1 MGSYRPQGYG
11 GKTKDASELTEGIL
25 PVARL
30 TGITTSNLSATAGIT
45 SGQLA
50 GAIALSK
57 LVTDPL
63 ARANHT
69 GNQTASTISDFDT
82 EVANNSAVTANT
94 AKVGITTSQA
104 NAITANTAKVG
115 ITTSQANA
123 ITANTAKVGITTT
136 QADAITANTAKTG
149 ITTSQANAISA
160 NTSKV
165 GITTSQADAIV
176 ANTAKNSY
184 PSSDATKLSGIEAS
198 ATADQTGSQIK
209 TLYEAE
215 SNAFTDA
222 LFTKLAGIASNAN
235 NYTHTTNANLTGDVT
250 SSGNATTIAS
260 GSVDNDMLSGSI
272 ALSKLASDPLAR
284 ANHTGTQSTS
294 TISGLATSATTDTTN
309 ASNISSGTLSD
320 SRIPSLSTGKIT
332 SGTFSDSRIPS
343 LSTSEITSGTFSTA
357 RLGSG
362 SASSS
367 TYLRGDG
374 AWSAISAGG
383 DIEESFSGA
392 SSGSVNSFDITGL
405 PANKAWVHALGIV
418 KGNQIGVIGIQIK
431 SNGNW
436 VQNSYYTQTRELRGY
451 STQNNNTNNF
461 KAVRQNAGQS
471 AYLDFWIQI
480 EEGGFA
486 IQGTTSPLNGTGH
499 ATHFMGYRAGYSSD
513 IDNYGISDIY
523 LTNGGGSQTGWTFK
537 AYSPA

>member
-11 GKTKDASELTEGIL
+11 GKTKDASELTEGAL

-50 GAIALSK
+50 GSIANSK
-57 LVTDPL
+57 LATDPL

-115 ITTSQANA
+115 ITTTQADA

-136 QADAITANTAKTG
+136 QANAIT
-149 ITTSQANAISA
+149 
-160 NTSKV
+160 
-165 GITTSQADAIV
+165 

-184 PSSDATKLSGIEAS
+184 PSSDASKLAGIEAS
-198 ATADQTGSQIK
+198 ATADQTGAQIK

-222 LFTKLAGIASNAN
+222 LFSKLSGLEAGATADLSASEVKTLYESNSNSNEFSDAEQTKLSGIATSAN

-260 GSVDNDMLSGSI
+260 GAVDNDMLSGSI

-284 ANHTGTQSTS
+284 ANHTGTQASS

-320 SRIPSLSTGKIT
+320 SRIGSFSTSKIT
-332 SGTFSDSRIPS
+332 SGTFSSSRIPS
-343 LSTSEITSGTFSTA
+343 LATSKITSGTFSTA

-374 AWSAISAGG
+374 SWSSISAGG
-383 DIEESFSGA
+383 DIEEAYSGV
-392 SSGSVNSFDITGL
+392 SSGSVNSLNMTGL
-405 PANKAWVHALGIV
+405 PYREWYH
-418 KGNQIGVIGIQIK
+418 VIGIMRGNAIG
-431 SNGNW
+431 NGAGFNA
-436 VQNSYYTQTRELRGY
+436 VSGSSTVGGFNTTAHELRGY
-451 STQNNNTNNF
+451 TTDSSNSGYGKFLRNSGGQTVGLNLWIEVRTGQLYYHGHTAGSSHESNF
-461 KAVRQNAGQS
+461 SGNS
-471 AYLDFWIQI
+471 NY
-480 EEGGFA
+480 
-486 IQGTTSPLNGTGH
+486 N
-499 ATHFMGYRAGYSSD
+499 SSVD
-513 IDNYGISDIY
+513 SNDGLSSINIY
-523 LTNGGGSQTGWTFK
+523 NGGGAQSNWRMK
-537 AYSPA
+537 VYCPA